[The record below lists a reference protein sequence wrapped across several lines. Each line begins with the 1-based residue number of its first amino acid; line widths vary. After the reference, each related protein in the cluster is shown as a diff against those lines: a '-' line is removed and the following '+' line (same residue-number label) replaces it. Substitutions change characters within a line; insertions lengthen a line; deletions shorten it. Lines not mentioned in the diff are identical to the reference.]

1 MDRYIYVHIL
11 IEMLR
16 EFILNICTYVLA
28 KLFDCFVC
36 SIVCAHVL
44 WDLLCLMHWICSCDL
59 RVCKAV
65 RICILVGK
73 NCVSDL

>member
-1 MDRYIYVHIL
+1 MYIDRNVKRVYSEHLY
-11 IEMLR
+11 LR
-16 EFILNICTYVLA
+16 FGQTVR
-28 KLFDCFVC
+28 LFCVF
-36 SIVCAHVL
+36 VCAHVL

-73 NCVSDL
+73 NCVSDLY